1 MFIVKPIGD
10 IITPEWAQQMNRLI
24 KENLD
29 DAANYIG
36 REIVK
41 DFEKTTETWNHQPH
55 FIYEIRDR
63 AGDQVVTVGPEDNP
77 DANIFMYV
85 DEGTRPHSIF
95 AKPGKF
101 LKYQG
106 DFTPKTTPRR
116 IGSQQG
122 GKSGEWVWRIHA
134 PHPGIAEPRRFSET
148 IADVWQQKVADL
160 YGKRFDVAIQRAF
173 KGGRA

>member
-1 MFIVKPIGD
+1 MIGIKPIGD
-10 IITPEWAQQMNRLI
+10 IITPDWAQYVNRLI
-24 KENLD
+24 KEQLD

-36 REIVK
+36 SEIVK
-41 DFEKTTETWNHQPH
+41 DFEKTTETWEHKPD
-55 FIYEIRDR
+55 FRYKIRQR
-63 AGDQVVTVGPEDNP
+63 AGDTVVTVGPEDNP
-77 DANIFMYV
+77 DAYPFLWV

-106 DFTPKTTPRR
+106 DFKPKTTPRK

-134 PHPGIAEPRRFSET
+134 PHPGIKEPRHFSDT
-148 IADVWQQKVADL
+148 IAEVWQEKVAKE
-160 YGKRFDVAIQRAF
+160 YAKRFEVVIKQAF
-173 KGGRA
+173 IGR